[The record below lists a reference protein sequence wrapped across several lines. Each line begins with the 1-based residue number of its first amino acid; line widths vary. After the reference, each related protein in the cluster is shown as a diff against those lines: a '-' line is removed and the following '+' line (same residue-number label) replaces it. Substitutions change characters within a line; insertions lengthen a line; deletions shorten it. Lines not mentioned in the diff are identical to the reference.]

1 MEISI
6 KSAAE
11 MVKVSRNTIYQA
23 IRDGKISRGVTGK
36 VDTSELLRVF
46 GNPADRH
53 TRAEEIEHIEQLKNT
68 LNTEQIEHKNEQ
80 NTERQLNT
88 LNSEKEVLYQARIK
102 SLEDEL
108 NHAREREQWQRG
120 HIDKLTD
127 AIKLLE
133 APIED
138 NKPIQ
143 KKRGFWSRLFRKTDS
158 K

>member
-6 KSAAE
+6 KAAAE

-23 IRDGKISRGVTGK
+23 IRDGKISRGATGK

-53 TRAEEIEHIEQLKNT
+53 TRAEELEHIEQLKNT
-68 LNTEQIEHKNEQ
+68 LNTEQAEQKNEHI
-80 NTERQLNT
+80 TEHL
-88 LNSEKEVLYQARIK
+88 LNSFNAEKEKFYQVRIET
-102 SLEDEL
+102 LEHEL
-108 NHAREREQWQRG
+108 SYAREREQWQRG

-133 APIED
+133 APLEKIAD
-138 NKPIQ
+138 KPVVQ
-143 KKRGFWSRLFRKTDS
+143 KRGFWRRLFRK